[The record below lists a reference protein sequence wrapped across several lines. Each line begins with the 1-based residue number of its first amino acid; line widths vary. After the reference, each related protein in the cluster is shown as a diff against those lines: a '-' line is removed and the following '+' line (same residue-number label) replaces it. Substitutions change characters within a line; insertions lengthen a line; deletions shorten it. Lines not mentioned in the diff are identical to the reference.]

1 LAPAADAAK
10 YAAEPSSTTL
20 LMETRVS
27 SHGREVVISGDRP
40 FVIIGERIN
49 PTGRKVLAA
58 EMKEGVMDRV
68 RSDAQ
73 AQATAGAQML
83 DVNAGIPAIDE
94 PALLVAAIQA
104 VMQVTDVPICID
116 SSIIEALEAGLSAY
130 EGKALVNSVTAEEE
144 RMERILPLV
153 KKHGAAVIGMA
164 NDETGISMVPE
175 ERLALARRIVE
186 RAADYGIPQED
197 VIIDPI
203 AMTVAADPTCG
214 VITLETM
221 RLIRDQ
227 LGNNMTCGAS
237 NVSFGLPDRA
247 TVNAAFL
254 PLAMHAG
261 LTCAITN
268 PLEPQVRRAILAG
281 DLLLGHD
288 EYAMRWISSYRADL
302 VLKATP

>member
-1 LAPAADAAK
+1 MDTVLR
-10 YAAEPSSTTL
+10 SRT
-20 LMETRVS
+20 
-27 SHGREVVISGDRP
+27 REVVISIDRP

-49 PTGRKVLAA
+49 PTGRKILAA
-58 EMKEGVMDRV
+58 EMKEGRMDRV
-68 RSDAQ
+68 RSDAT
-73 AQATAGAQML
+73 AQAAAGAHML
-83 DVNAGIPAIDE
+83 DVNAGIPAADE
-94 PALLVAAIQA
+94 PALLVAAIKA
-104 VMQVTDVPICID
+104 VSEVSDLPICID
-116 SSIIEALEAGLSAY
+116 SSVLEALEAGLAAY
-130 EGKALVNSVTAEEE
+130 EGKALVNSVTAEDE
-144 RMERILPLV
+144 RMDRILPLV
-153 KKHGAAVIGMA
+153 KKHGAAVIAMA
-164 NDETGISMVPE
+164 NDETGISMVPQ
-175 ERLALARRIVE
+175 ERVAIARRILD
-186 RAADYGIPQED
+186 RAAEYGIPRED

-214 VITLETM
+214 LVTLETM

-268 PLEPQVRRAILAG
+268 PLVPEVRRAVLAG

-288 EYAMRWISSYRADL
+288 EYAMRWISSYRAEL
-302 VLKATP
+302 AKAPK

>member
-1 LAPAADAAK
+1 
-10 YAAEPSSTTL
+10 
-20 LMETRVS
+20 METILASRN
-27 SHGREVVISGDRP
+27 REVVVAIDRP

-49 PTGRKVLAA
+49 PTGRKLLAA
-58 EMKEGVMDRV
+58 EMKEGRMDRV
-68 RSDAQ
+68 RADAI
-73 AQATAGAQML
+73 AQVAAGGHML
-83 DVNAGIPAIDE
+83 DINAGIPQLDE
-94 PALLVAAIQA
+94 AALLVAAIKA
-104 VMQVTDVPICID
+104 VVEVTDVPICID

-164 NDETGISMVPE
+164 NDETGISMIPE
-175 ERLALARRIVE
+175 ERLALARRIIE
-186 RAADYGIPQED
+186 RAADHGIPQSD

-214 VITLETM
+214 LITLETM
-221 RLIRDQ
+221 RLIRDH

-254 PLAMHAG
+254 PLAMHSG

-268 PLEPQVRRAILAG
+268 PLVPEVRRAVLAG

-288 EYAMRWISSYRADL
+288 EYAMRWIAGYRAEVAKQL
-302 VLKATP
+302 ARQGAGPA

>member
-1 LAPAADAAK
+1 
-10 YAAEPSSTTL
+10 
-20 LMETRVS
+20 METVLS
-27 SHGREVVISGDRP
+27 SRSREVIVSIDRP

-58 EMKEGVMDRV
+58 EMKEGRMDRV
-68 RSDAQ
+68 RADAIAQ
-73 AQATAGAQML
+73 AAAGAHML
-83 DVNAGIPAIDE
+83 DINAGIPQLDE
-94 PALLVAAIQA
+94 AELLVAAIRA
-104 VMQVTDVPICID
+104 VSEVSDAPICID
-116 SSIIEALEAGLSAY
+116 SSIIEALEAGLAAY
-130 EGKALVNSVTAEEE
+130 QGKALVNSVTAEEE

-164 NDETGISMVPE
+164 NYETGISMIPE
-175 ERLALARRIVE
+175 ERLALARRIIE

-221 RLIRDQ
+221 RLIRDR

-261 LTCAITN
+261 LTCAISSATSSVTAIVASRIRN
-268 PLEPQVRRAILAG
+268 PIVPAVAGSRR
-281 DLLLGHD
+281 
-288 EYAMRWISSYRADL
+288 R
-302 VLKATP
+302 

>member
-1 LAPAADAAK
+1 LDTILR
-10 YAAEPSSTTL
+10 SRT
-20 LMETRVS
+20 
-27 SHGREVVISGDRP
+27 REVVISIDRP
-40 FVIIGERIN
+40 FVVIGERIN

-58 EMKEGVMDRV
+58 EMKEGRMDRV
-68 RSDAQ
+68 RADAIAQ
-73 AQATAGAQML
+73 AAAGAHML

-94 PALLVAAIQA
+94 PALLVATIKA
-104 VMQVTDVPICID
+104 VAEVSDLPICID
-116 SSIIEALEAGLSAY
+116 SSVMEALEAALAAY
-130 EGKALVNSVTAEEE
+130 EGKALVNSVTAEDE
-144 RMERILPLV
+144 RMDRILPLV

-175 ERLALARRIVE
+175 ERLAIARRIVE
-186 RAADYGIPQED
+186 RAADYGIPKED

-214 VITLETM
+214 LITLETM
-221 RLIRDQ
+221 RLIRDE

-268 PLEPQVRRAILAG
+268 PLVPEVRRAVLAG

-288 EYAMRWISSYRADL
+288 EYAMRWIASYRAEL
-302 VLKATP
+302 AQASSK

>member
-1 LAPAADAAK
+1 VDTVLR
-10 YAAEPSSTTL
+10 SRT
-20 LMETRVS
+20 
-27 SHGREVVISGDRP
+27 REVVISIDRP
-40 FVIIGERIN
+40 FIVIGERIN

-58 EMKEGVMDRV
+58 EMKEGRMDRV
-68 RSDAQ
+68 RADAIAQ
-73 AQATAGAQML
+73 AAAGAHML

-94 PALLVAAIQA
+94 PALLVATIKA
-104 VMQVTDVPICID
+104 VTEVSDLPICID
-116 SSIIEALEAGLSAY
+116 SSVMEALEAALATY
-130 EGKALVNSVTAEEE
+130 EGKALVNSVTAEDE
-144 RMERILPLV
+144 RMDRILPLV

-175 ERLALARRIVE
+175 ERLAIARRIVE
-186 RAADYGIPQED
+186 RAAEYGIPKED

-214 VITLETM
+214 LITLETM
-221 RLIRDQ
+221 RLIRDE

-268 PLEPQVRRAILAG
+268 PLVAEVRRAVLAG

-288 EYAMRWISSYRADL
+288 EYAMRWIASYRADL
-302 VLKATP
+302 AQASAQ

>member
-1 LAPAADAAK
+1 MDTIL
-10 YAAEPSSTTL
+10 SS
-20 LMETRVS
+20 R
-27 SHGREVVISGDRP
+27 GREVIVSIDRP

-58 EMKEGVMDRV
+58 EMKEGKMDRV
-68 RSDAQ
+68 RADAI
-73 AQATAGAQML
+73 AQVKAGAHML
-83 DVNAGIPAIDE
+83 DINAGIPALDE
-94 PALLVAAIQA
+94 AALLVAAIKA
-104 VMQVTDVPICID
+104 VVEVTDVPICID

-164 NDETGISMVPE
+164 NDETGITMVPGG
-175 ERLALARRIVE
+175 RPAPPRRIIE
-186 RAADYGIPQED
+186 RAADHGIPQQD

-214 VITLETM
+214 LVTLETM

-268 PLEPQVRRAILAG
+268 PLVPEVRRAVLAG

-288 EYAMRWISSYRADL
+288 EYAMRWIASYRAEVAL
-302 VLKATP
+302 QAARQGTAPG

>member
-1 LAPAADAAK
+1 
-10 YAAEPSSTTL
+10 
-20 LMETRVS
+20 METVLS
-27 SHGREVVISGDRP
+27 SRGREVVIAGHRP

-58 EMKEGVMDRV
+58 EMKVGKMDRV
-68 RSDAQ
+68 RADAIAQQ
-73 AQATAGAQML
+73 AGGAHML

-94 PALLVAAIQA
+94 PALLVATIKA
-104 VMQVTDVPICID
+104 VMEVSDLPICID
-116 SSIIEALEAGLSAY
+116 SSIIEALEAGLAAY
-130 EGKALVNSVTAEEE
+130 QGKALVNSVTAEEE

-175 ERLALARRIVE
+175 ERLALARRIIE
-186 RAADYGIPQED
+186 RASDYGIPRED

-221 RLIRDQ
+221 RLIRDH

-247 TVNAAFL
+247 IVNAAFL

-268 PLEPQVRRAILAG
+268 PLVPEVRRAVLAG

-288 EYAMRWISSYRADL
+288 EYAMRWIASYRAE
-302 VLKATP
+302 VAAAKVAAE

>member
-1 LAPAADAAK
+1 LDTVLR
-10 YAAEPSSTTL
+10 SRS
-20 LMETRVS
+20 
-27 SHGREVVISGDRP
+27 REVVISIDRP
-40 FVIIGERIN
+40 FVVIGERIN

-58 EMKEGVMDRV
+58 EMKEGRMDRV
-68 RSDAQ
+68 KADAIAQ
-73 AQATAGAQML
+73 AAAGAHML

-94 PALLVAAIQA
+94 PALLVATIKA
-104 VMQVTDVPICID
+104 VTEVSDLPICID
-116 SSIIEALEAGLSAY
+116 SSVMEALEAALAAY
-130 EGKALVNSVTAEEE
+130 EGKALVNSVTAEDE
-144 RMERILPLV
+144 RMDRILPLV

-175 ERLALARRIVE
+175 ERLAIARRIIE
-186 RAADYGIPQED
+186 RAAEYGIPKED

-214 VITLETM
+214 LVTLETM

-268 PLEPQVRRAILAG
+268 PLVPEVRRAVLAG

-288 EYAMRWISSYRADL
+288 EYAMRWIASYRADL
-302 VLKATP
+302 AQAPSK

>member
-1 LAPAADAAK
+1 
-10 YAAEPSSTTL
+10 
-20 LMETRVS
+20 METRLS
-27 SHGREVVISGDRP
+27 SRGREVVISGDSP

-58 EMKEGVMDRV
+58 EMKAGRMDRV
-68 RSDAQ
+68 KADAIAQ
-73 AQATAGAQML
+73 AAAGAHML

-94 PALLVAAIQA
+94 PALLVATIKA
-104 VMQVTDVPICID
+104 VSEVSNLPICID
-116 SSIIEALEAGLSAY
+116 SSVMEALEAALAAY
-130 EGKALVNSVTAEEE
+130 EGKALVNSVTAEDE
-144 RMERILPLV
+144 RMDRILPLV

-164 NDETGISMVPE
+164 NDETGISMVPA
-175 ERLALARRIVE
+175 ERLAIARRIVD
-186 RAADYGIPQED
+186 RAAEYGIPRED

-214 VITLETM
+214 LVTLETM
-221 RLIRDQ
+221 RLIRNE

-268 PLEPQVRRAILAG
+268 PLVPEVRRAVLAG
-281 DLLLGHD
+281 DLLLGND
-288 EYAMRWISSYRADL
+288 EYAMRWIARYRAEQAEAAA
-302 VLKATP
+302 K

>member
-1 LAPAADAAK
+1 
-10 YAAEPSSTTL
+10 
-20 LMETRVS
+20 METRLS
-27 SHGREVVISGDRP
+27 SRSREVVISGDLP
-40 FVIIGERIN
+40 FVVIGERIN

-58 EMKEGVMDRV
+58 EMKDGVMDRV
-68 RSDAQ
+68 RADAQ
-73 AQATAGAQML
+73 AQVSAGAHML

-94 PALLVAAIQA
+94 PALLVAAIRA
-104 VMQVTDVPICID
+104 VSEVVDAPICID
-116 SSIIEALEAGLSAY
+116 SSIIEALEAGLAAY

-153 KKHGAAVIGMA
+153 KKHGAAVIAMA
-164 NDETGISMVPE
+164 NDETGISMIPS
-175 ERLALARRIVE
+175 ERVAIARRIVE
-186 RAADYGIPQED
+186 RAADHGIPPED

-214 VITLETM
+214 LVTLETM
-221 RLIRDQ
+221 RLIRDE

-268 PLEPQVRRAILAG
+268 PLVAEVKRAVLAG

-288 EYAMRWISSYRADL
+288 EYAMRWIAAFRAGQAAAA
-302 VLKATP
+302 K

>member
-1 LAPAADAAK
+1 LDTVL
-10 YAAEPSSTTL
+10 SS
-20 LMETRVS
+20 RS
-27 SHGREVVISGDRP
+27 REIVISIDRP

-58 EMKEGVMDRV
+58 EMKEGRMDRV
-68 RSDAQ
+68 KADAIAQ
-73 AQATAGAQML
+73 AAAGAHML

-94 PALLVAAIQA
+94 PALLVATIKA
-104 VMQVTDVPICID
+104 VSEVSDLPICID
-116 SSIIEALEAGLSAY
+116 SSVMEALEAALATY
-130 EGKALVNSVTAEEE
+130 EGKALVNSVTAEDE
-144 RMERILPLV
+144 RMDRILPLV
-153 KKHGAAVIGMA
+153 KKYGAAVIGMA

-175 ERLALARRIVE
+175 ERLAIARRIVD
-186 RAADYGIPQED
+186 RAAEYGIPRED

-214 VITLETM
+214 LVTLETM
-221 RLIRDQ
+221 RLIRDE

-268 PLEPQVRRAILAG
+268 PLVPEVRRAVLAG

-288 EYAMRWISSYRADL
+288 EYAMRWIASYRAEQA
-302 VLKATP
+302 KAAAT

>member
-1 LAPAADAAK
+1 L
-10 YAAEPSSTTL
+10 
-20 LMETRVS
+20 ETRLS
-27 SHGREVVISGDRP
+27 SRSREVVVSRGLP

-58 EMKEGVMDRV
+58 EMKEGRMDRV
-68 RSDAQ
+68 RADAIAQ
-73 AQATAGAQML
+73 ADAGAHML
-83 DVNAGIPAIDE
+83 DVNAGIPALDE
-94 PALLVAAIQA
+94 AALLVTAIKA
-104 VMQVTDVPICID
+104 VMAVCDAPICID

-130 EGKALVNSVTAEEE
+130 EGKALVNSVTAEDE
-144 RMERILPLV
+144 RMDRILPLV

-175 ERLALARRIVE
+175 ERLALARRIID

-197 VIIDPI
+197 IIIDPI

-214 VITLETM
+214 LITLETM
-221 RLIRDQ
+221 RLIRNE

-268 PLEPQVRRAILAG
+268 PLVPEVRRAVLAG

-288 EYAMRWISSYRADL
+288 EYAMRWIASYRAE
-302 VLKATP
+302 LKAEGAK

>member
-1 LAPAADAAK
+1 MDTILT
-10 YAAEPSSTTL
+10 S
-20 LMETRVS
+20 R
-27 SHGREVVISGDRP
+27 GREVVVSIDRP

-58 EMKEGVMDRV
+58 EMKEGRMDRV
-68 RSDAQ
+68 RADAI
-73 AQATAGAQML
+73 AQVAAGAHML
-83 DVNAGIPAIDE
+83 DINAGIPQLDE
-94 PALLVAAIQA
+94 AALLVAAIKA
-104 VMQVTDVPICID
+104 VVEVTDVPICID

-164 NDETGISMVPE
+164 NDETGISMIPE
-175 ERLALARRIVE
+175 ERLALARRIIE
-186 RAADYGIPQED
+186 RAADHGIPQSD

-214 VITLETM
+214 LITLETM

-268 PLEPQVRRAILAG
+268 PLEPEVRRAVLAG

-288 EYAMRWISSYRADL
+288 EYAMRWIASYRAR
-302 VLKATP
+302 VAQAAREGAAPA

>member
-1 LAPAADAAK
+1 
-10 YAAEPSSTTL
+10 
-20 LMETRVS
+20 METRVS
-27 SHGREVVISGDRP
+27 SRSREVVISIDRP

-68 RSDAQ
+68 RSDAR
-73 AQATAGAQML
+73 AQTAAGAHML

-94 PALLVAAIQA
+94 PALLVATMRA
-104 VMQVTDVPICID
+104 VSEVSDAPICID

-164 NDETGISMVPE
+164 NDETGISMVPS
-175 ERLALARRIVE
+175 ERLALARRIVD
-186 RAADYGIPQED
+186 RAADHGIPRED

-221 RLIRDQ
+221 RLIRDE
-227 LGNNMTCGAS
+227 LGSNMTCGAS
-237 NVSFGLPDRA
+237 NVSFGLPDRP

-254 PLAMHAG
+254 PLAMSAG

-268 PLEPQVRRAILAG
+268 PLEAQVRRAILAG
-281 DLLLGHD
+281 DLLLGRD
-288 EYAMRWISSYRADL
+288 EYAMRWISAYRAEQAS
-302 VLKATP
+302 ATR

>member
-1 LAPAADAAK
+1 
-10 YAAEPSSTTL
+10 
-20 LMETRVS
+20 METRLS
-27 SHGREVVISGDRP
+27 SRSREVVIAIDRP

-58 EMKEGVMDRV
+58 EMKDGVMDRV
-68 RSDAQ
+68 RADARAQ
-73 AQATAGAQML
+73 ADAGAHML
-83 DVNAGIPAIDE
+83 DVNAGIPAVDE
-94 PALLVAAIQA
+94 PALLVAAIKA
-104 VMQVTDVPICID
+104 VTEVSDAPICID

-130 EGKALVNSVTAEEE
+130 EGKALVNSVTAEED

-164 NDETGISMVPE
+164 NDENGISMVPE

-186 RAADYGIPQED
+186 RAAEHGIPRQD

-221 RLIRDQ
+221 RLIRDE
-227 LGNNMTCGAS
+227 LGNNMICGAS
-237 NVSFGLPDRA
+237 NVSFGLPDRP

-288 EYAMRWISSYRADL
+288 EYAMRWISSFRAEQ
-302 VLKATP
+302 KAQATTK

>member
-1 LAPAADAAK
+1 VDTVLR
-10 YAAEPSSTTL
+10 SRT
-20 LMETRVS
+20 
-27 SHGREVVISGDRP
+27 REVVISIDRP
-40 FVIIGERIN
+40 FVMIGERIN

-58 EMKEGVMDRV
+58 EMKEGRMDRV
-68 RSDAQ
+68 KADAIAQ
-73 AQATAGAQML
+73 AGAGAHML

-94 PALLVAAIQA
+94 PALLVATIKA
-104 VMQVTDVPICID
+104 VTEVSDLPICID
-116 SSIIEALEAGLSAY
+116 SSVMEALEAALAAY
-130 EGKALVNSVTAEEE
+130 EGKALVNSVTAEDE
-144 RMERILPLV
+144 RMDRILPLV

-175 ERLALARRIVE
+175 ERLAIARRIVE
-186 RAADYGIPQED
+186 RAAEYGIPKED

-214 VITLETM
+214 LITLETM
-221 RLIRDQ
+221 RLIRNE

-268 PLEPQVRRAILAG
+268 PLVPEVRRAVLAG

-288 EYAMRWISSYRADL
+288 EYAMRWIASYRADL
-302 VLKATP
+302 AQATSK

>member
-1 LAPAADAAK
+1 LDTVLR
-10 YAAEPSSTTL
+10 SRT
-20 LMETRVS
+20 
-27 SHGREVVISGDRP
+27 REVVISIDRP
-40 FVIIGERIN
+40 FVMIGERIN

-58 EMKEGVMDRV
+58 EMREGRMDRV
-68 RSDAQ
+68 RADAIAQ
-73 AQATAGAQML
+73 AAAGAHML

-94 PALLVAAIQA
+94 PALLVATIKA
-104 VMQVTDVPICID
+104 VTEVSDLPICID
-116 SSIIEALEAGLSAY
+116 SSVMEALEAALAAY
-130 EGKALVNSVTAEEE
+130 EGKALVNSVTAEDE
-144 RMERILPLV
+144 RMDRILPLV

-175 ERLALARRIVE
+175 ERLAIARRIVE
-186 RAADYGIPQED
+186 RAADYGIPKED

-214 VITLETM
+214 LITLATM
-221 RLIRDQ
+221 RLIRDE

-268 PLEPQVRRAILAG
+268 PLVPEVRRAVLAG

-288 EYAMRWISSYRADL
+288 EYAMRWIASYRADL
-302 VLKATP
+302 AQAQSK

>member
-1 LAPAADAAK
+1 
-10 YAAEPSSTTL
+10 
-20 LMETRVS
+20 METRLS
-27 SHGREVVISGDRP
+27 SRSREVVISGHLP

-58 EMKEGVMDRV
+58 EMKEGKMDRV
-68 RSDAQ
+68 RADAIAQ
-73 AQATAGAQML
+73 AAAGAPML
-83 DVNAGIPAIDE
+83 DVNAGIPALDE
-94 PALLVAAIQA
+94 AALLVATIRA
-104 VMQVTDVPICID
+104 VTEASDLPLCLD

-175 ERLALARRIVE
+175 ERVALARRIIE
-186 RAADYGIPQED
+186 RAADYGIPKED

-254 PLAMHAG
+254 PLAMNAG

-268 PLEPQVRRAILAG
+268 PLVPEVRRAVLAG

-288 EYAMRWISSYRADL
+288 EYAMRWIAHYRAEL
-302 VLKATP
+302 AAHR

>member
-1 LAPAADAAK
+1 LDTVLR
-10 YAAEPSSTTL
+10 SRT
-20 LMETRVS
+20 
-27 SHGREVVISGDRP
+27 REVVISIDRP

-58 EMKEGVMDRV
+58 EMKEGRMDRV
-68 RSDAQ
+68 RADAIAQ
-73 AQATAGAQML
+73 AAAGAHML
-83 DVNAGIPAIDE
+83 DVNAGIPAADE
-94 PALLVAAIQA
+94 PALLVAAIKA
-104 VMQVTDVPICID
+104 VSEVSDLPICID
-116 SSIIEALEAGLSAY
+116 SSVLEALEAGLAAY
-130 EGKALVNSVTAEEE
+130 DGKALVNSVTAEDE
-144 RMERILPLV
+144 RMDRILPLV
-153 KKHGAAVIGMA
+153 KKHGAAVIAMA
-164 NDETGISMVPE
+164 NDETGISMVPQ
-175 ERLALARRIVE
+175 ERVAIARRILD
-186 RAADYGIPQED
+186 RAAEYGIPRED

-214 VITLETM
+214 LVTLETM

-268 PLEPQVRRAILAG
+268 PLVPEVRRAVLAG

-302 VLKATP
+302 AQASK

>member
-1 LAPAADAAK
+1 MDTVL
-10 YAAEPSSTTL
+10 SS
-20 LMETRVS
+20 RS
-27 SHGREVVISGDRP
+27 REVVISIDRP

-58 EMKEGVMDRV
+58 EMKEGRMDRV
-68 RSDAQ
+68 RADAIAQ
-73 AQATAGAQML
+73 AGAGAHML

-94 PALLVAAIQA
+94 PALLVATIKA
-104 VMQVTDVPICID
+104 VTEVSDLPICID
-116 SSIIEALEAGLSAY
+116 SSVMEALEAALAAY
-130 EGKALVNSVTAEEE
+130 EGKALVNSVTAEDE
-144 RMERILPLV
+144 RMDRILPLV

-164 NDETGISMVPE
+164 NDETGISMVPS
-175 ERLALARRIVE
+175 ERVAIARRIIE
-186 RAADYGIPQED
+186 RASDYGIPKED

-214 VITLETM
+214 LITLETM
-221 RLIRDQ
+221 RLIREE

-268 PLEPQVRRAILAG
+268 PLVPEVRRAVLAG

-288 EYAMRWISSYRADL
+288 EYAMRWISSYRAEL
-302 VLKATP
+302 AQASSK

>member
-1 LAPAADAAK
+1 MDTVLR
-10 YAAEPSSTTL
+10 SRS
-20 LMETRVS
+20 
-27 SHGREVVISGDRP
+27 REVAISIDRP

-58 EMKEGVMDRV
+58 EMKEGRMDRV
-68 RSDAQ
+68 RADAIAQ
-73 AQATAGAQML
+73 AAAGAHML
-83 DVNAGIPAIDE
+83 DVNAGIPAADE
-94 PALLVAAIQA
+94 PALLVAAIKA
-104 VMQVTDVPICID
+104 VSEVCDLPICID
-116 SSIIEALEAGLSAY
+116 SSVLEALEAGLAAY
-130 EGKALVNSVTAEEE
+130 EGKALVNSVTAEDE
-144 RMERILPLV
+144 RMDRILPLV
-153 KKHGAAVIGMA
+153 KKHGAAVIAMA

-175 ERLALARRIVE
+175 ERVAIARRILD
-186 RAADYGIPQED
+186 RAAEYGIPRED

-214 VITLETM
+214 LVTLETM

-268 PLEPQVRRAILAG
+268 PLVPEVRRAVLAG

-302 VLKATP
+302 AQASK

>member
-1 LAPAADAAK
+1 V
-10 YAAEPSSTTL
+10 ETTL
-20 LMETRVS
+20 S
-27 SHGREVVISGDRP
+27 SRSREVVISIDRP
-40 FVIIGERIN
+40 FVVIGERIN

-58 EMKEGVMDRV
+58 EMKEGRFDRV
-68 RSDAQ
+68 KADAIAQ
-73 AQATAGAQML
+73 ASAGAHML

-94 PALLVAAIQA
+94 PALLVATIKA
-104 VMQVTDVPICID
+104 VCEVSDLPICID
-116 SSIIEALEAGLSAY
+116 SSVMEALEAALAAY
-130 EGKALVNSVTAEEE
+130 EGKALVNSVTAEDE
-144 RMERILPLV
+144 RMDRILPLV

-175 ERLALARRIVE
+175 ERLAIARRIVE
-186 RAADYGIPQED
+186 RAAEYGIPKED

-214 VITLETM
+214 LVTLETM
-221 RLIRDQ
+221 RLIRNE

-268 PLEPQVRRAILAG
+268 PLVPEVRRAVLAG

-288 EYAMRWISSYRADL
+288 EYAMRWIARYRAEQAAA
-302 VLKATP
+302 K

>member
-1 LAPAADAAK
+1 L
-10 YAAEPSSTTL
+10 ETVLSS
-20 LMETRVS
+20 R
-27 SHGREVVISGDRP
+27 GREVVVSIHRP

-58 EMKEGVMDRV
+58 EMKDGKMDRV
-68 RSDAQ
+68 RADAI
-73 AQATAGAQML
+73 AQVAAGAHML
-83 DVNAGIPAIDE
+83 DVNAGIPALDE
-94 PALLVAAIQA
+94 PALLVAAIKA
-104 VMQVTDVPICID
+104 VSEVTDVPICID
-116 SSIIEALEAGLSAY
+116 SSIVEALEAGLSAY

-175 ERLALARRIVE
+175 ERLALARRIIE

-221 RLIRDQ
+221 RLIRDE

-254 PLAMHAG
+254 PLAMYAG

-268 PLEPQVRRAILAG
+268 PLVPEVRRAVLAG

-288 EYAMRWISSYRADL
+288 EYATRWIASFRAD
-302 VLKATP
+302 VAAQQAAIGDAARG

>member
-1 LAPAADAAK
+1 LDTVLR
-10 YAAEPSSTTL
+10 SRS
-20 LMETRVS
+20 
-27 SHGREVVISGDRP
+27 REVVISIDRP
-40 FVIIGERIN
+40 FVVIGERIN

-58 EMKEGVMDRV
+58 EMKEGRMDRV
-68 RSDAQ
+68 KADAIAQ
-73 AQATAGAQML
+73 AAAGAHML

-94 PALLVAAIQA
+94 PALLVATIKA
-104 VMQVTDVPICID
+104 VTEVSDLPICID
-116 SSIIEALEAGLSAY
+116 SSVMEALEAALAAY
-130 EGKALVNSVTAEEE
+130 EGKALVNSVTAEDE
-144 RMERILPLV
+144 RMDRILPLV

-175 ERLALARRIVE
+175 ERLAIARRIVE
-186 RAADYGIPQED
+186 RAADYGIPKED

-203 AMTVAADPTCG
+203 AMTVAADPTCAL
-214 VITLETM
+214 ITLETM

-268 PLEPQVRRAILAG
+268 PLVPEVRRAVLAG

-288 EYAMRWISSYRADL
+288 EYAMRWIASYRADL
-302 VLKATP
+302 AQTTSK

>member
-1 LAPAADAAK
+1 
-10 YAAEPSSTTL
+10 
-20 LMETRVS
+20 METVLS
-27 SHGREVVISGDRP
+27 SRGREVVIAGHRP

-58 EMKEGVMDRV
+58 EMKVGKMDRV
-68 RSDAQ
+68 RADAIAQQ
-73 AQATAGAQML
+73 AGGAHML

-94 PALLVAAIQA
+94 PALLVATIKA
-104 VMQVTDVPICID
+104 VMEVSDLPICID
-116 SSIIEALEAGLSAY
+116 SSIIEALEAGLAAY
-130 EGKALVNSVTAEEE
+130 QGKALVNSVTAEEE

-175 ERLALARRIVE
+175 ERLALARRIIE
-186 RAADYGIPQED
+186 RASDYGIPRED

-221 RLIRDQ
+221 RLIRDH

-247 TVNAAFL
+247 IVNAAFL

-268 PLEPQVRRAILAG
+268 TLVPEVRRAVLAG

-288 EYAMRWISSYRADL
+288 EYAMRWIASYRAE
-302 VLKATP
+302 VAAAKVAAE

>member
-1 LAPAADAAK
+1 
-10 YAAEPSSTTL
+10 
-20 LMETRVS
+20 METRVS
-27 SHGREVVISGDRP
+27 SRGREVVISGDRP

-58 EMKEGVMDRV
+58 EMKDGVMDRV
-68 RSDAQ
+68 RTDAEAQ
-73 AQATAGAQML
+73 AAAGAQML
-83 DVNAGIPAIDE
+83 DVNAGIPAVDE
-94 PALLVAAIQA
+94 PALLVAAIRA

-186 RAADYGIPQED
+186 RAADHGIPQAD

-214 VITLETM
+214 VITLQTM
-221 RLIRDQ
+221 RLIRDE

-288 EYAMRWISSYRADL
+288 EYAMRWISTYRADL
-302 VLKATP
+302 ALKTTS

>member
-1 LAPAADAAK
+1 
-10 YAAEPSSTTL
+10 
-20 LMETRVS
+20 METRLS
-27 SHGREVVISGDRP
+27 SRSREVVIAGDRP

-58 EMKEGVMDRV
+58 EMKEGVMERV
-68 RSDAQ
+68 RSDAD
-73 AQATAGAQML
+73 AQVAAGAHML
-83 DVNAGIPAIDE
+83 DVNAGIPAVDE
-94 PALLVAAIQA
+94 PALLVAAIKA
-104 VMQVTDVPICID
+104 VMQVTDAPICID

-130 EGKALVNSVTAEEE
+130 EGKALVNSVTAEDE
-144 RMERILPLV
+144 RLERILPLV

-164 NDETGISMVPE
+164 NDETGISMVPA
-175 ERLALARRIVE
+175 ERLELARRIIQ
-186 RAADYGIPQED
+186 RAADHGIPQED

-221 RLIRDQ
+221 RLIRDE

-268 PLEPQVRRAILAG
+268 PLEPQVRRAVLAG

-288 EYAMRWISSYRADL
+288 EYAMRWIASFRAEQQKVSS
-302 VLKATP
+302 

>member
-1 LAPAADAAK
+1 MDTVL
-10 YAAEPSSTTL
+10 SS
-20 LMETRVS
+20 RS
-27 SHGREVVISGDRP
+27 REVVISIDRP

-58 EMKEGVMDRV
+58 EMKEGRMDRV
-68 RSDAQ
+68 RADAI
-73 AQATAGAQML
+73 AQVAAGAHML
-83 DVNAGIPAIDE
+83 DINAGIPMADE
-94 PALLVAAIQA
+94 PALLVAAIRA
-104 VMQVTDVPICID
+104 VCEVTDAPVCID
-116 SSIIEALEAGLSAY
+116 SSIVEALEAGLSAY

-175 ERLALARRIVE
+175 ERLALARRIIE
-186 RAADYGIPQED
+186 RAADHGIPQHD

-203 AMTVAADPTCG
+203 AMTVAADPLAG
-214 VITLETM
+214 QITLATM
-221 RLIRDQ
+221 KLIRDE

-237 NVSFGLPDRA
+237 NVSFGLPDRP

-254 PLAMHAG
+254 PVAMYAG

-268 PLEPQVRRAILAG
+268 PLIPEVRRGVLAS

-288 EYAMRWISSYRADL
+288 EYAMKWIKVHRAEL
-302 VLKATP
+302 AQMSAKAGPTS

>member
-1 LAPAADAAK
+1 L
-10 YAAEPSSTTL
+10 
-20 LMETRVS
+20 ETRLS
-27 SHGREVVISGDRP
+27 SRSREVVISGDLP
-40 FVIIGERIN
+40 FVVIGERIN

-58 EMKEGVMDRV
+58 EMKDGVMDRV
-68 RSDAQ
+68 RADAQ
-73 AQATAGAQML
+73 AQVSAGAHML

-94 PALLVAAIQA
+94 PALLVAAIRA
-104 VMQVTDVPICID
+104 VSEVVDAPICID
-116 SSIIEALEAGLSAY
+116 SSIIEALEAGLAAY

-164 NDETGISMVPE
+164 NDETGISMVPS
-175 ERLALARRIVE
+175 ERLALARRIIE
-186 RAADYGIPQED
+186 RAMDHGIPRED

-221 RLIRDQ
+221 RLIRDE

-237 NVSFGLPDRA
+237 NVSFGLPDRPA
-247 TVNAAFL
+247 VNAAFL
-254 PLAMHAG
+254 PLAMAAG

-268 PLEPQVRRAILAG
+268 PLEAQVRRAILAG

-288 EYAMRWISSYRADL
+288 EYAMRWIAAFRAEQSQRAAQ
-302 VLKATP
+302 V